1 MEKVE
6 IIKMGING
14 EGIAYVNH
22 KPVFI
27 KGAFPKETAEIE
39 ITEENDRYTKAA
51 ATKIVKESEER
62 RKPLCSHVDSCG
74 ACALSAM
81 DHKAQCHWKKELL
94 VEALEKYGNVSR
106 DLVREVHS
114 DHRERGYR
122 TQCKMPVQ
130 TVDKKLVSGLYE
142 AGTNH
147 FHPVDSCIVQD
158 ETLEKT
164 RLAILNILNKA
175 GFPSYNQKT
184 KSGLRYIVVRTLN
197 GKSQCTLITG
207 KDIIKE
213 DIIDKIMHIDGVVS
227 LFQSINT
234 MRNATD
240 IFGSAC
246 RKLAGADYLT
256 CMINGIEISLSPR
269 AFFQLNARQA
279 EELYRMAVNK
289 IDPCDTLVE
298 AYCGVGAMS
307 LMAHEKAQQIIG
319 IESIEDAVKDAQY
332 NAERN
337 GIDNVQFMCADAA
350 DGLKTILSEK
360 EVDTLLV
367 DPPRSGMD
375 ESMLET
381 ILSSSI
387 KKIIYIS
394 CNPATLAK
402 NLKVL
407 KKDYQVVTVIPF
419 DLFPDTPHIEAIAV
433 LQRNGTFSK
442 KKSRRRK
449 YKRKKKA

>member
-1 MEKVE
+1 MEKVK
-6 IIKMGING
+6 IVKMGING

-22 KPVFI
+22 KPVFV
-27 KGAFPKETAEIE
+27 KGAFPDETAEIE
-39 ITEENDRYTKAA
+39 ITEGNERYTKAI
-51 ATKIVKESEER
+51 ATNILIESKDR
-62 RKPLCSHVDSCG
+62 RKPLCPHAETCG

-130 TVDKKLVSGLYE
+130 TSNGHLASGLYE

-147 FHPVDSCIVQD
+147 FQPIESCIVQD
-158 ETLEKT
+158 EQLEKT
-164 RLAILNILNKA
+164 RLAILNILERA
-175 GFPSYNQKT
+175 GFPAYNPKT

-213 DIIDKIMHIDGVVS
+213 EVIEKIMQIDGVIS

-246 RKLAGADYLT
+246 RKLAGEDYLT
-256 CMINGIEISLSPR
+256 IEMNNIHLSLSPR
-269 AFFQLNARQA
+269 AFFQLNAKQA

-289 IDPCDTLVE
+289 IDPCNTLVE

-307 LMAHEKAQQIIG
+307 LMAHDKAETIIG
-319 IESIEDAVKDAQY
+319 IESIEDAVKNARY

-337 GIDNVQFMCADAA
+337 NIGNAHFICHDAA
-350 DGLKTILSEK
+350 DGLKEILAER
-360 EVDTLLV
+360 EVDALLV

-375 ESMLET
+375 ARMLET
-381 ILSSSI
+381 ILSSTI

>member
-1 MEKVE
+1 MEKAE
-6 IIKMGING
+6 IVKMGING
-14 EGIAYVNH
+14 EGIAYCNH
-22 KPVFI
+22 KPVFV

-39 ITEENDRYTKAA
+39 ITEENERFAKAIA
-51 ATKIVKESEER
+51 KKILVPSEER
-62 RKPLCSHVDSCG
+62 RKPLCPYAYTCG

-81 DHKAQCHWKKELL
+81 NHTAQCYWKKELL
-94 VEALEKYGNVSR
+94 VEALDKYGNVSR

-114 DHRERGYR
+114 DHREKGYR

-130 TVDKKLVSGLYE
+130 TIDGKLMSGLYE
-142 AGTNH
+142 AGTNR
-147 FHPVDSCIVQD
+147 FQPVDACLVQD

-164 RLAILNILNKA
+164 RLAILHILESA
-175 GFPSYNQKT
+175 GFPSYHAKT
-184 KSGLRYIVVRTLN
+184 KSGLRHIVVRTLN

-207 KDIIKE
+207 RDVIKQE
-213 DIIDKIMHIDGVVS
+213 IIDKIMSIDGVIS

-234 MRNATD
+234 MRNSTD

-246 RKLAGADYLT
+246 RKLAGDDFLT
-256 CMINGIEISLSPR
+256 FKIDNTTLSLSPR

-289 IDPCDTLVE
+289 IDPCETLVE

-307 LMAHEKAQQIIG
+307 LMAHAKAENIIG
-319 IESIEDAVKDAQY
+319 IESIEDAVKDAEY
-332 NAERN
+332 NAKHN
-337 GIDNVQFMCADAA
+337 NIDNVHFICADAA
-350 DGLKTILSEK
+350 EGLEHILHEK
-360 EVDTLLV
+360 AVDALLV

-375 ESMLET
+375 EKMLET
-381 ILSSSI
+381 ILSSTI

-419 DLFPDTPHIEAIAV
+419 DLFPDTPHIESITV

-449 YKRKKKA
+449 KKK

>member
-1 MEKVE
+1 MEKAE
-6 IIKMGING
+6 IVKMGING
-14 EGIAYVNH
+14 EGIAYIHH

-27 KGAFPKETAEIE
+27 KGAFPKETAEFE
-39 ITEENDRYTKAA
+39 ITEENERYTKAA
-51 ATKIVKESEER
+51 ATKILTPSEER
-62 RKPLCSHVDSCG
+62 RKPLCPHAESCG

-81 DHKAQCHWKKELL
+81 DHKAQCYWKKELL
-94 VEALEKYGNVSR
+94 IEALEKYGNVSR

-130 TVDKKLVSGLYE
+130 TVDGKLVSGLYE

-147 FHPVDSCIVQD
+147 FQPIDHCIVQD

-164 RLAILNILNKA
+164 RLAILNILSKA
-175 GFPSYNQKT
+175 GFPAYNPKT

-197 GKSQCTLITG
+197 GRSQCTLITG
-207 KDIIKE
+207 RDIIKE
-213 DIIDKIMHIDGVVS
+213 ETIDKIMSIDGVTS

-234 MRNATD
+234 MRNAID

-246 RKLAGADYLT
+246 RKLAGDDYLT
-256 CMINGIEISLSPR
+256 FNIDDISISLSPR

-289 IDPCDTLVE
+289 IDPCETLVE

-307 LMAHEKAQQIIG
+307 LLAHTKAQNIIG
-319 IESIEDAVKDAQY
+319 IESIEDAVKDAEY
-332 NAERN
+332 NAEQN
-337 GIDNVQFMCADAA
+337 NIENAQFICADAA
-350 DGLKTILSEK
+350 QGLQTVLQERA
-360 EVDTLLV
+360 VDTLLV

-375 ESMLET
+375 DKMLET

-449 YKRKKKA
+449 YGRKKKA

>member
-1 MEKVE
+1 MEKVK
-6 IIKMGING
+6 IVKMGING

-22 KPVFI
+22 KPVFV
-27 KGAFPKETAEIE
+27 KGAFPDETAEIE
-39 ITEENDRYTKAA
+39 ITEENERYTKAI
-51 ATKIVKESEER
+51 ATNILIESKDR
-62 RKPLCSHVDSCG
+62 RKPLCPHAETCG

-130 TVDKKLVSGLYE
+130 TSNGHLASGLYE

-147 FHPVDSCIVQD
+147 FQPVESCIVQD
-158 ETLEKT
+158 EQLEKT
-164 RLAILNILNKA
+164 RLAILNILENA
-175 GFPSYNQKT
+175 GFPAYNPKT

-213 DIIDKIMHIDGVVS
+213 EVIEKIMQIDGVTS

-246 RKLAGADYLT
+246 RKLAGEDYLT
-256 CMINGIEISLSPR
+256 IEMNNIHLSLSPR
-269 AFFQLNARQA
+269 AFFQLNAKQA

-289 IDPCDTLVE
+289 IDPCNTLVE

-307 LMAHEKAQQIIG
+307 LMAHDKAETIIG
-319 IESIEDAVKDAQY
+319 IESIEDAVKNARY

-337 GIDNVQFMCADAA
+337 NIENAHFICHDAA
-350 DGLKTILSEK
+350 DGLKEILAER
-360 EVDTLLV
+360 EVDALLV

-375 ESMLET
+375 DRMLET
-381 ILSSSI
+381 ILSSTI